1 MQNINR
7 VLLTGN
13 LTRDP
18 ELKEFGST
26 KVCNM
31 RLAVNNRVKQGEE
44 WVDQPCYFDIA
55 AFGSQGENCA
65 KFLSKGRPVAIDGR
79 LHWREWTT
87 DGGDKRQAVSV
98 IASSVQFL
106 DSGKRDDEPGAGQQ
120 ATAVSPAAADE
131 DDIPF

>member
-18 ELKEFGST
+18 ELKEFGTT

-55 AFGSQGENCA
+55 AFGAQGENCA
-65 KFLSKGRPVAIDGR
+65 KFLGKGKPIAVDGR

-106 DSGKRDDEPGAGQQ
+106 DAKRDGESGEGQQ
-120 ATAVSPAAADE
+120 ASTAVSPAAD